1 VAVEVGDIAPDFTL
15 KDQNGQDVTLSSF
28 RGSKNVVIVFYPL
41 AFTGVCTGELCA
53 VRDDLASF
61 QSETEQVLT
70 ISVDSVFSHKVFAE
84 QQGYEFPLLSDFWP
98 HGGVAQQYGV
108 FNDER
113 GIAVRGTF
121 IVDKDGKVAW
131 KVVNNIPDARDQGE
145 YKQALASLA

>member
-1 VAVEVGDIAPDFTL
+1 
-15 KDQNGQDVTLSSF
+15 
-28 RGSKNVVIVFYPL
+28 
-41 AFTGVCTGELCA
+41 VCTGELCA

-98 HGGVAQQYGV
+98 HGEVAQQYGV